1 MHSSDVVDYGGI
13 LAKDFDVKCCSS
25 VPSDLGLVGDRKK
38 GLKPESRIKAE
49 KRIRSGCLVGR
60 TTPAT
65 ANSSVSSSSM
75 EGAGE
80 EESAKYCKDVKEEL
94 REEVEEAKRD
104 DAQHGGEGGEAKQDD
119 DDKHK
124 KLRNKAKK
132 KGEKRQREPRF
143 AFMTKSEVDHLEDG
157 YRWRKYGQK
166 AVKNSPYPRSYY
178 RCTTQRCPV
187 KKRVE
192 RSYQDPSVVI
202 TTYEG
207 QHTHV
212 CPANVRAGSHMLAD
226 PSTMVPSIMH
236 SDMLLHQLVH
246 NNTTTS
252 RRPTPAAALFFTT
265 SCSSPTRMTSCSASS
280 HPLPTE
286 ASPNAAKRTL
296 HFTVPK

>member
-1 MHSSDVVDYGGI
+1 
-13 LAKDFDVKCCSS
+13 
-25 VPSDLGLVGDRKK
+25 
-38 GLKPESRIKAE
+38 
-49 KRIRSGCLVGR
+49 
-60 TTPAT
+60 
-65 ANSSVSSSSM
+65 M

-94 REEVEEAKRD
+94 REEVEEAKR
-104 DAQHGGEGGEAKQDD
+104 GTMLNMVGEGGEAKQDD

-124 KLRNKAKK
+124 KLNKAKK

-246 NNTTTS
+246 NNTNNK
-252 RRPTPAAALFFTT
+252 
-265 SCSSPTRMTSCSASS
+265 SSPNSGCSALL
-280 HPLPTE
+280 HNQLQLPDPYDLLQCFIPSF
-286 ASPNAAKRTL
+286 ANGSQP
-296 HFTVPK
+296 